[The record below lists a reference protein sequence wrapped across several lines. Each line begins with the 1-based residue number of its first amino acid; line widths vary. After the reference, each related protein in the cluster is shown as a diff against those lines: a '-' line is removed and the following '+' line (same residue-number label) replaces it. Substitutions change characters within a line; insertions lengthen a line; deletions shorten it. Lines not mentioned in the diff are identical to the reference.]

1 MKKKICKLLSL
12 VLAALMLMSIIP
24 FSANAAT
31 VMASG
36 KCGDNVTWEL
46 DSEGTLTISGTGAM
60 WDADVVTDDSESE
73 RYYYTYKKQ
82 VKKVIIA
89 DGVTYIGINAFSG
102 CECLE
107 SVSIAESVTYIDDGA
122 FAECSSLENI
132 TLPQSL
138 LRIGS
143 FVFMLTPLKSL
154 HIPANVKSIRGPL
167 VDSAKFE
174 GYTVDE
180 NNQYFSVDEN
190 GNLFN
195 KDKTKLVHL
204 RFHPALKEYT
214 VPNSVTTI
222 GYAAFAYNFYLEK
235 LIIPDTVTVIEDS
248 AFAYTFFLKEIN
260 LPKHLQELGCWNE
273 YSLTGLEKFTIPEVD
288 SYICQQEEWEDE
300 DGDGVLGR
308 CNHYEELICYASE
321 ITVYDRDMDFTG
333 LTAGFATAFKFSPD
347 GLKLYQNVL
356 IRYFADLYTYHYFG
370 YGTEPVEPEINE
382 DDLYEANAEPD
393 FVIDGENYYKIP
405 GFTVRCYPGSTAE
418 EYAKKYDF
426 NIKYICEEHTET
438 TIPAVFPTCT
448 ETGLTAGK
456 KCSVC
461 DEILVEQK
469 IVDAKG
475 HDYKTAVT
483 APTCTEDGFTTYT
496 CACGD
501 SYADDYVD
509 ATGHSYTSEIT
520 TPATHTATGV
530 MTYTCS
536 ACGDTYTEV
545 IAKIKHTYTSEVIE
559 EAQCEKDGQKLFAC
573 ECGHSYTEK
582 IPALDHADADKNSEC
597 DRCGAAFCD
606 HICHQNG
613 IMGFFWNLI
622 RFFWKLFGM
631 NPVCECGAAHY

>member
-1 MKKKICKLLSL
+1 MKKKTCKLLSL
-12 VLAALMLMSIIP
+12 VLAALMLMSVVPI
-24 FSANAAT
+24 SANAAT

-36 KCGDNVTWEL
+36 KCGENVTWEL

-60 WDADVVTDDSESE
+60 WDVDVVPDDSESE
-73 RYYYTYKKQ
+73 RYYYTYENQ
-82 VKKVIIA
+82 VKKVIIT
-89 DGVTYIGINAFSG
+89 DGVTRIGLNAFEDF
-102 CECLE
+102 ECLE
-107 SVSIAESVTYIDDGA
+107 SVSIAESVTYICDNA
-122 FAECSSLENI
+122 FFGCSSLENI

-138 LRIGS
+138 LHIGD

-154 HIPANVKSIRGPL
+154 HIPANVKFIGGPL

-204 RFHPALKEYT
+204 RFDPALKEYT
-214 VPNSVTTI
+214 VPDSVTTI
-222 GYAAFAYNFYLEK
+222 GYFAFGFNFYLEK
-235 LIIPDTVTVIEDS
+235 LIIPDTVTVIEES
-248 AFAYTFFLKEIN
+248 AFAGTFCLKEIN
-260 LPKHLQELGCWNE
+260 LPEHLQKLGCLNE
-273 YSLTGLEKFTIPEVD
+273 CYNDMFRYGHEKLTIPEVD
-288 SYICQQEEWEDE
+288 SYICRQGEWEDA
-300 DGDGVLGR
+300 DGVLHS
-308 CNHYEELICYASE
+308 CNHYDELNYMYISE
-321 ITVYDRDMDFTG
+321 IVVYDRDMDFTG
-333 LTAGFATAFKFSPD
+333 LTAGLTTDFKFSPD
-347 GLKLYQNVL
+347 GLKFCQNVVS
-356 IRYFADLYTYHYFG
+356 RYYADLYAYYNLG
-370 YGTEPVEPEINE
+370 YDTAPAEPEINE
-382 DDLYEANAEPD
+382 DEIFEANAEPD

-426 NIKYICEEHTET
+426 NIKYICEEHTEE

-509 ATGHSYTSEIT
+509 ATGHSYTSE
-520 TPATHTATGV
+520 
-530 MTYTCS
+530 M
-536 ACGDTYTEV
+536 
-545 IAKIKHTYTSEVIE
+545 IE
-559 EAQCEKDGQKLFAC
+559 EAQCKQDGKMLYVC
-573 ECGHSYTEK
+573 ECGDSYTER

-597 DRCGAAFCD
+597 DRCGVAFCD
-606 HICHQNG
+606 HICHQDG
-613 IMGFFWNLI
+613 ILGFFWKI
-622 RFFWKLFGM
+622 MQFFWKMFGT